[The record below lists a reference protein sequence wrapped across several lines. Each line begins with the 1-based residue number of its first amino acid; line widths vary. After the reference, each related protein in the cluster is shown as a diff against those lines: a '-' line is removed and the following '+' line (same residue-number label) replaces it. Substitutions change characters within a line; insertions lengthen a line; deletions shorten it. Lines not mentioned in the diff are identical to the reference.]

1 MAGNLV
7 DSDCLRG
14 VATWFWTADALPS
27 CACFA
32 LAARVVGV
40 RGCCLIVEGVV
51 GEVVQGGII
60 YKTVD
65 YFIKG
70 SICA

>member
-1 MAGNLV
+1 
-7 DSDCLRG
+7 
-14 VATWFWTADALPS
+14 
-27 CACFA
+27 
-32 LAARVVGV
+32 VGV

-51 GEVVQGGII
+51 GEVGQGGII